1 LNSRKLGRHRKPA
14 SIQKRTL
21 ELLTPQTESM
31 DLELQ
36 EQLLARDKHISSLN
50 KTILDLKHNKGQR
63 RTTKKERNWAKDFAE
78 LEKEVTELKKS
89 NKDLRRKK
97 QRHS

>member
-1 LNSRKLGRHRKPA
+1 
-14 SIQKRTL
+14 
-21 ELLTPQTESM
+21 M

-50 KTILDLKHNKGQR
+50 KTILDLKTIIRAKEDS
-63 RTTKKERNWAKDFAE
+63 KKERNWAKDFAE

-89 NKDLRRKK
+89 NKDLEEKNK
-97 QRHS
+97 DILNQLEALTDQ